1 MNDEKTF
8 ESNWAA
14 EGIPELQTDT
24 NELPEIIEL
33 VPPRVKVDLKRYDEL
48 IRKETI
54 LDILARCLF
63 AENLYFHEKEYRVIL
78 GEYSPAVPKENADE

>member
-8 ESNWAA
+8 ESNWAG
-14 EGIPELQTDT
+14 EGIPELQTDRS
-24 NELPEIIEL
+24 ELPEIIEL

-54 LDILARCLF
+54 LSILARCLF